1 MDAFEEIKFD
11 CIPPKKINFV
21 YKEGRY
27 FSDFYVNPFST
38 GKIEKIDFWDSNI
51 STKFKHQ

>member
-27 FSDFYVNPFST
+27 FPDFYVNPFST
-38 GKIEKIDFWDSNI
+38 GKIEKINF
-51 STKFKHQ
+51 